1 MENQTPTTNTSSKN
15 WIYLSLIAVLAA
27 STIYLFVS
35 KNKSDNRTTE
45 IGQELATETTAK
57 QAVQD
62 EYNAALL
69 RLDEMKSDNASMD
82 SLLTTKNVELAA
94 LTDKIASIVK
104 NKNASDAQLS
114 EAKTLLASLN
124 GKLDVFSKQIA
135 TLKAAN
141 AQLAT
146 EKEQVTSERDAVTAQ
161 KEAVTTE
168 KNNIE
173 ASKKLTDEK
182 NADLE
187 KKVDLAKVLHASN
200 IMLEP
205 VKKRWIDGK
214 EISTSK
220 AGRTELIHI
229 KFNLDDNRLSE
240 SGDKEVYIVIYG
252 PDGNAYGSNK
262 FTISNGTQKIYSAS
276 KTIPYT
282 QGQTSKDI
290 ALDWKPTDANFG
302 AGEYNVEIYHKG
314 YKIGEQNVRLK

>member
-1 MENQTPTTNTSSKN
+1 MEEQTQGTGSKN
-15 WIYLSLIAVLAA
+15 WLYLSIIAVLAA

-35 KNKSDNRTTE
+35 KTKSDNRTTE

-57 QAVQD
+57 QSVQD

-82 SLLTTKNVELAA
+82 SLLTTKNVEIAA
-94 LTDKIASIVK
+94 LTDKISNIVK
-104 NKNASDAQLS
+104 NKNASDAQIS
-114 EAKTLLASLN
+114 EAKTLIASLN
-124 GKLDVFSKQIA
+124 GKLDVFTKQIN

-146 EKEQVTSERDAVTAQ
+146 EKEQVTTERDAVTAQ
-161 KEAVTTE
+161 RDAVTTE
-168 KNNIE
+168 KNNVE
-173 ASKKLTDEK
+173 AAKKTTDEK

-187 KKVDLAKVLHASN
+187 KKVDLAKVLHASH

-220 AGRTELIHI
+220 AGRVEMIHI

-240 SGDKEVYIVIYG
+240 SGDKEVYVVIYG
-252 PDGNAYGSNK
+252 PDGNAYGSSK
-262 FTISNGTQKIYSAS
+262 FAMNDGTQKTYSAS

-282 QGQTSKDI
+282 QGQTTKDI
-290 ALDWKPTDANFG
+290 SLDWKPTDSNFG
-302 AGEYNVEIYHKG
+302 AGDYNVEIFHKG
-314 YKIGEQNVRLK
+314 YKIGEQNVRLR